1 MYVSVTRHAIY
12 TVSVATQN
20 LVLQFM
26 CHLLLYSMSL
36 YMGPGHF
43 FVLFFKGMSALHTAV
58 QKGNCDIIK
67 MLLDA
72 GADANQRV
80 RGRLM

>member
-1 MYVSVTRHAIY
+1 MCVCHVACNVICVLTQKFVLKFMSCHSVLYVH
-12 TVSVATQN
+12 
-20 LVLQFM
+20 
-26 CHLLLYSMSL
+26 
-36 YMGPGHF
+36 GPDL
-43 FVLFFKGMSALHTAV
+43 FVLFLTGMSALHMAV

-80 RGRLM
+80 SRRF